1 MKIIT
6 TKGVATAV
14 PLLDDN
20 RKPIRVDVKHNGIKR
35 NIIAHETVHHPA
47 NTVLDLDDA
56 TAAELIAIG
65 HAVRHDEALAPSE
78 PASADPLA

>member
-6 TKGVATAV
+6 TKGVGVAV

-35 NIIAHETVHHPA
+35 SVIAHETVHHPA

-56 TAAELIAIG
+56 IANELIAIG
-65 HAVRHDEALAPSE
+65 HAVTHDDALAPSE
-78 PASADPLA
+78 PAQADPLA